1 MLPLLIALLLAP
13 ALKASFCGPA
23 AVPFSF
29 EALPD
34 GQPVLG
40 CARPTCFGWNAAGK
54 PAGSPS
60 LFYRVNKKPDGYFRK
75 NAEIQVRNLNE
86 NEAQFFQAQTANCA
100 ATYDSDQCASE
111 TQWVGGI
118 GPLSN
123 VTGLPLAL
131 QCCDYDPLLLS
142 QDRGI
147 AAVKPGQIVIGGEI
161 LSGERQYAFDYI
173 SDIVKNVSKDG
184 TVAYDVYVRRLP
196 CLPQPSEVTVSV
208 ERSVYAEIGNRF
220 DKKSKHDR
228 KGSKAYQ
235 APLQEFGENSNIA
248 LESLNNNEVGTGAR
262 NVVDNQEGG
271 QEVQSTG
278 QIVSQSE
285 RVILEP
291 TGQETVQVVQ
301 GQAPVAPN
309 SVGGGGETV
318 VQGPFVADGEADEV
332 VDAIQ
337 GLELPEGQVPA
348 GLVESAPAAP
358 AYSGGYGGG
367 YGAGGGGGGSAF
379 CFSADTMVTMADGTT
394 KRMDELNVNDW
405 VLSANQSSQVQTPVE
420 SWIHRM
426 PNQEAEFLKIQ
437 LEDGKSLKITDKH
450 YIYKTKCTKQNQ
462 PLKFYEVSIKPV
474 YAEQVTVGECLYVY
488 EDDVFV
494 QKQVT
499 MIEKIVETG
508 IYAPMT
514 ANGDIIVNGIFA
526 SCYNILN
533 SSVMQK
539 TFFNSFKNWPSFMGQ
554 QNEVDLPI
562 FTHVVLELMEYVLP
576 KTLL

>member
-1 MLPLLIALLLAP
+1 MLPLLFALLMIPCLR
-13 ALKASFCGPA
+13 ASFCGPA

-40 CARPTCFGWNAAGK
+40 CARPTCFGWDAHGK

-75 NAEIQVRNLNE
+75 NADIQVKNLNE
-86 NEAQFFQAQTANCA
+86 NEAQFFQAQTSTCA
-100 ATYDSDQCASE
+100 ATFDSDQCASE

-161 LSGERQYAFDYI
+161 VTGERQYAFDYI
-173 SDIVKNVSKDG
+173 SDVVKKIGDNGNVS
-184 TVAYDVYVRRLP
+184 YDVYVRRLP
-196 CLPQPSEVTVSV
+196 CLPQPGEITVTV
-208 ERSVYAEIGNRF
+208 ERSVYSEIGNRF
-220 DKKSKHDR
+220 AKKSKFEQ
-228 KGSKAYQ
+228 KGSKAFQ

-248 LESLNNNEVGTGAR
+248 LESLNTNSVGGGRA
-262 NVVDNQEGG
+262 VVDN

-278 QIVSQSE
+278 QVISQSE
-285 RVILEP
+285 RVVLEP

-301 GQAPVAPN
+301 GPAPN
-309 SVGGGGETV
+309 SVGGGETV
-318 VQGPFVADGEADEV
+318 VQGPFVADGEAVEV

-348 GLVESAPAAP
+348 GLVEQPAAVAP
-358 AYSGGYGGG
+358 AYGGGYGGG
-367 YGAGGGGGGSAF
+367 YGAGGGGGGSTF
-379 CFSADTMVTMADGTT
+379 CFSADTLVTMADGSQ
-394 KRMDELNVNDW
+394 KRMDELEINDW
-405 VLSANQSSQVQTPVE
+405 VLSANRTHAVYTPVE
-420 SWIHRM
+420 SWVHRM
-426 PNQEAEFLKIQ
+426 SKQEAEFLHIH
-437 LEDGKSLKITDKH
+437 LEDGKDLKITDKH
-450 YIYKTKCTKQNQ
+450 FIYKSKCDKKTA
-462 PLKFYEVSIKPV
+462 LRFYEVNNKPV
-474 YAEQVTVGECLYVY
+474 YAEKVQVGDCLYVFKG
-488 EDDVFV
+488 DSFV
-494 QKQVT
+494 QRRVS
-499 MIEKIVETG
+499 KITKITETG

-514 ANGDIIVNGIFA
+514 TTGDIVVNGIFA
-526 SCYNILN
+526 SCYSIIN

-539 TFFNSFKNWPSFMGQ
+539 TFFDSFKGWPSLMSD

-562 FTHVVLELMEYVLP
+562 LTHIAVQLMEYVLP